1 VEKDKYFAIFFGI
14 SEHDNQYPCLMTK
27 SMLLLLL
34 LLKISWNKKKR
45 KKKKLDPKEK
55 N

>member
-27 SMLLLLL
+27 RMLLLL
-34 LLKISWNKKKR
+34 LLKISSNKKKK